1 MGEERGWGLR
11 PSRRGERGVTVQEG
25 PRLQRCSGSRDGS
38 LSSEK
43 VGMLGLALG
52 FLVLVL
58 GRMMEKEAEKLW
70 LPPLCTG

>member
-11 PSRRGERGVTVQEG
+11 PSRQGERGVTVQEG
-25 PRLQRCSGSRDGS
+25 LRLQRRSGSRDGS
-38 LSSEK
+38 LSSEE
-43 VGMLGLALG
+43 VGVLGLALE

-58 GRMMEKEAEKLW
+58 ERMVEKEAEKLW